1 MIGVGLPP
9 TLAIVGPTASGKSAL
24 ALEIAR
30 RRGDVELVSID
41 AFQVYRGMDIGTATP
56 SVTERAEVP
65 HHLIDIVDATEEFT
79 VADFQDRYGRVMA
92 GIADRGAVA
101 ILVGG
106 TGLYLRAAIDGL
118 ELPGR
123 WPEVR
128 AALESEVDVV
138 GPEVLYRRLA
148 DVDPS
153 AAERIDP
160 LNARRIVRALE
171 VCLGSGRAFSSF
183 GPGLDSYPAVPIVQ
197 IGLRWPRA
205 VLAERIE
212 HRVRSMIDAGWLDE
226 VGRLVDTG
234 MSRTAAQAIGYADL
248 AEVVAGERDL
258 AATVDAIVR
267 RTRRFAVRQERW
279 FRRDPRLRWI
289 DVVADPVEESMM
301 FVLDQ
306 LEAAVERD
314 RRPAIGDREPR

>member
-1 MIGVGLPP
+1 MFGVGLPP
-9 TLAIVGPTASGKSAL
+9 TLALVGPTASGKSAL

-56 SVTERAEVP
+56 SATERAEVP
-65 HHLIDIVDATEEFT
+65 HHLIDIVDSTEEFT
-79 VADFQDRYGRVMA
+79 VADFQDRYGSVMA

-128 AALESEVDVV
+128 ATLESEVDVV
-138 GPEVLYRRLA
+138 GPEVLYRRLV

-160 LNARRIVRALE
+160 SNARRIVRALE

-183 GPGLDSYPAVPIVQ
+183 GPGLDSYPTVPIVQ

-205 VLAERIE
+205 VLAERIDR
-212 HRVRSMIDAGWLDE
+212 RVRSMIDAGWLDE
-226 VGRLVDTG
+226 VRRLVDTG

-258 AATVDAIVR
+258 AVAVDAIGQ

-289 DVVADPVEESMM
+289 DVVSDPVEESMM
-301 FVLDQ
+301 IVLDQ
-306 LEAAVERD
+306 LEAVVEGD
-314 RRPAIGDREPR
+314 RRPAIGDRNTR